1 MGAVSASCRPPAVAS
16 PPSRGRRVR
25 SDPPARHPACR
36 GLTVRAPPHRR
47 RIRTYPGPC
56 RLRRRVLIVR
66 APRRACRSRTG
77 RAPRKRCRVRNDPP
91 ARHPAC
97 RGLTV
102 RAPSHR
108 RRIRTYPGPCR
119 LRRRVLI
126 VRAPY
131 SPPRRPPTA
140 PTSCTRRRVLI
151 APIADPPPG
160 HPQPPSPTPPRWP
173 TTCTAGRIPPRRC
186 NSSPKPTMRRC
197 SLPRSACSR
206 FLFSASWP
214 RGTLPRGASTTAGAV
229 PPSGAGSAPSGS
241 TRSPPSAVPWTCC
254 GACSRTGR
262 RLPRNQRA
270 PCSSYSMKRPSIWTT
285 RRLPP
290 THLTR
295 KEHHPAICR
304 RSSPLKTSADLS

>member
-1 MGAVSASCRPPAVAS
+1 MPAQAPGSAATRLIVPWAMPLRPPRTLAQ
-16 PPSRGRRVR
+16 
-25 SDPPARHPACR
+25 
-36 GLTVRAPPHRR
+36 AP
-47 RIRTYPGPC
+47 
-56 RLRRRVLIVR
+56 VL
-66 APRRACRSRTG
+66 PDRSRPAQTVPG
-77 RAPRKRCRVRNDPP
+77 QERPP
-91 ARHPAC
+91 
-97 RGLTV
+97 G
-102 RAPSHR
+102 APSGVPR
-108 RRIRTYPGPCR
+108 PDRPRAIPQAPDQDVPWAMPAQAPGSD
-119 LRRRVLI
+119 
-126 VRAPY
+126 PY